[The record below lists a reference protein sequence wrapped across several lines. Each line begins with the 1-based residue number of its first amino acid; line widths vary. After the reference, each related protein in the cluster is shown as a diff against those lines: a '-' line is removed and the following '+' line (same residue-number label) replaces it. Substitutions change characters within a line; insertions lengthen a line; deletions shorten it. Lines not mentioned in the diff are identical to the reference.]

1 MMLIMMMTFRSEVNM
16 NKMNHIKHTDL
27 DHLRVIADWLAD
39 DHELP
44 STNDAACVMD
54 AIDEIERL
62 RKTLNARLSERQ
74 QPWP

>member
-1 MMLIMMMTFRSEVNM
+1 M

-62 RKTLNARLSERQ
+62 RKTLEEFNDMKKPNGE
-74 QPWP
+74 PNE